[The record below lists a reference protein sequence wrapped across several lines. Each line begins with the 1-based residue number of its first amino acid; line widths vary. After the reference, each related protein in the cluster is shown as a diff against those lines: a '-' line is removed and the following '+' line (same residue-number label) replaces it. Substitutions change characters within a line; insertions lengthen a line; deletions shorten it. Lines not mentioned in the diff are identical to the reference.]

1 MQLCEVV
8 ATSAVVTATS
18 SRSAKVAALAELL
31 RRLDADEVAV
41 VVAALTGEVRQGR
54 IGVGWATLRGLDV
67 APAAVA
73 SLTVADVDRAL
84 DDLAALVGPGS
95 QAVRAARL
103 DALLRAA
110 TAAEQTFLGR
120 LLLGEL
126 RQGALAGV
134 VADAV
139 AKAAGVPLAL
149 VRRAAMLAG
158 DLPTVAALALAE
170 GAAGLA
176 EVGLQVG
183 RFVQPMLAAP
193 GDTVV
198 AALPASV
205 APASVEHKLDGARLQ
220 AHRSGQD
227 VWLFTRNGND
237 VTARLASVAEVVRAL
252 PCTSVVL
259 DGEVIGLGDDDRPQV
274 FQDTMSR
281 FGRRT
286 PASGARSSVPVAD
299 PEVGLS
305 SPLDEAVSPDPAA
318 PEPSAPGGAARALTV
333 RFFDCLHR
341 DGIDLLDEPLSTR
354 GQALAEVAAGWLVPS
369 IQTDDPAVAEAF
381 LAASLAAGHEGVVV
395 KDLASPYEAGCRGGS
410 WRKVKPVRTLDLIV
424 LAVEWGSGR
433 RRGWLSNL
441 HLGARDADGGPPI
454 MVGKTF
460 KGMTDELLR
469 WQTAAL
475 LEREVGRDGH
485 VVIVRPE
492 LVVEIALDGAQRST
506 RYPGGVALRFA
517 RVRRYRPD
525 KTPADADPI
534 DAVRA
539 LL

>member
-8 ATSAVVTATS
+8 ATSAAVTATS

-31 RRLDADEVAV
+31 RRLDPDEVAV

-54 IGVGWATLRGLDV
+54 IGVGWATVRGLDV
-67 APAAVA
+67 PPAAAA
-73 SLTVADVDRAL
+73 SLTVGDVDRAL
-84 DDLAALVGPGS
+84 DDLAALAGPGS

-110 TAAEQTFLGR
+110 TATEQTFLGR

-139 AKAAGVPLAL
+139 ARAAGVPLAL

-158 DLPTVAALALAE
+158 DLPSVATIALAE
-170 GAAGLA
+170 GATGLA

-193 GDTVV
+193 GDTVA
-198 AALPASV
+198 AALSASG
-205 APASVEHKLDGARLQ
+205 APASVEQKLDGARLQ

-227 VWLFTRNGND
+227 VRLFTRNGND
-237 VTARLASVAEVVRAL
+237 VTARLAAVADLVRAL

-274 FQDTMSR
+274 FQDTMSS
-281 FGRRT
+281 FGLRT
-286 PASGARSSVPVAD
+286 AEPGARSSAPVSD
-299 PEVGLS
+299 PQVRPS
-305 SPLDEAVSPDPAA
+305 SPLDEAVSPDPAG
-318 PEPSAPGGAARALTV
+318 PGLSAQGGAARTLTV

-341 DGIDLLDEPLSTR
+341 DGVDLLDEPLSTR
-354 GQALAEVAAGWLVPS
+354 GRALAEVATGWLVPS
-369 IQTDDPAVAEAF
+369 IRTDDPAAAEAF
-381 LAASLAAGHEGVVV
+381 LTASLAAGHEGVVV
-395 KDLASPYEAGCRGGS
+395 KDLASPYEAGRRGGA

-441 HLGARDADGGPPI
+441 HLGARDPDGGPPI

-475 LEREVGRDGH
+475 LEREVSRDGH
-485 VVIVRPE
+485 VVVVRPE

-525 KTPADADPI
+525 KTPADADTI
-534 DAVRA
+534 NAVRA